1 MACSG
6 RGDSILFIVFPATK
20 LAWVRAAPL
29 KPSVRRGNLDGE
41 MKSIVLG
48 MFFVSL
54 AVISESSLATGSGIE
69 QPQKFDEFGDVTC
82 EDEMA
87 RLDNFTIT
95 VLNNPHSKA
104 YVIVYGGWRGRR
116 NEAKARAARMKFY
129 LVKIRGM
136 EAKRIVTLDGGFR
149 KELMSELW
157 LVQLGDSEPLPTP
170 SVDLKDVRLRGRV
183 RVRGYNCGAG
193 LG

>member
-1 MACSG
+1 MKT
-6 RGDSILFIVFPATK
+6 IL
-20 LAWVRAAPL
+20 LAICFVV
-29 KPSVRRGNLDGE
+29 SVA
-41 MKSIVLG
+41 VL
-48 MFFVSL
+48 
-54 AVISESSLATGSGIE
+54 SEGSLATCSVLE
-69 QPQKFDEFGDVTC
+69 QPRKFDEFGDVTC

-104 YVIVYGGWRGRR
+104 YVIVYGGRRGRL
-116 NEAKARAARMKFY
+116 NEAKARAARMNFY

-149 KELMSELW
+149 EELMSEFW
-157 LVQLGDSEPLPTP
+157 LVQQGDSAPLPTP
-170 SVDLKDVRLRGRV
+170 TVDPKVVKLRGRV

>member
-1 MACSG
+1 
-6 RGDSILFIVFPATK
+6 
-20 LAWVRAAPL
+20 
-29 KPSVRRGNLDGE
+29 
-41 MKSIVLG
+41 MKSIVFG
-48 MFFVSL
+48 ICFVVGL
-54 AVISESSLATGSGIE
+54 TVLSESYVATCSVIP

-82 EDEMA
+82 EDELA

-104 YVIVYGGWRGRR
+104 YVIVYGGRRGRR

-136 EAKRIVTLDGGFR
+136 DAKRIVTLDGGFR
-149 KELMSELW
+149 EELSSEFW
-157 LVQLGDSEPLPTP
+157 LVRLGDSAPQPTP
-170 SVDLKDVRLRGRV
+170 SVDPTDVKLRGRM
-183 RVRGYNCGAG
+183 RIRGYYCGAG